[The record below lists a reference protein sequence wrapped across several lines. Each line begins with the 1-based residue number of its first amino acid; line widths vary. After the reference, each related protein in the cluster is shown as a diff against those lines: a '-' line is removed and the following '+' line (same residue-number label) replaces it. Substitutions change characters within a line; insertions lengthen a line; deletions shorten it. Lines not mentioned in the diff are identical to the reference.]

1 VFDVDEKKPS
11 KNAQQAKAC
20 IGAWKPESIGSCV
33 PERLAQNGKGQ
44 RKERKERK
52 F

>member
-1 VFDVDEKKPS
+1 VFDVDEKKRS
-11 KNAQQAKAC
+11 KNAQQANAR